1 MIQLEK
7 RQYNT
12 NSNTKTKTEYLK
24 WNRHAKDRKK
34 ERNIEVTK
42 LSMDYIATLPYYTIE
57 GCNHYCD
64 SMNGAIYYVRGKTV
78 VTVIKA
84 HPISMLRKVCMIK
97 GWDFNTICRD
107 NLFGNCTRGCRCKY
121 EHKTL

>member
-1 MIQLEK
+1 MIQLK
-7 RQYNT
+7 QQQHTINT
-12 NSNTKTKTEYLK
+12 NTKKEYLK

-34 ERNIEVTK
+34 ERNIEINR
-42 LSMDYIATLPYYTIE
+42 LSMDYIATLPYYTNN
-57 GCNHYCD
+57 GCYHYCD
-64 SMNGAIYYVRGKTV
+64 GMNGVIYYVRGNTI